1 MAIRARVKKWARD
14 PQLNNRA
21 QFEILNRH
29 IDKLI
34 AEQPHNAERLTRLKT
49 WAKGRLS

>member
-1 MAIRARVKKWARD
+1 MAIRAKVKKWAKD
-14 PQLNNRA
+14 SQLNNRA
-21 QFEILNRH
+21 QFEILSKH

-34 AEQPHNAERLTRLKT
+34 VEQPHNADRLTKLRA